1 VGGGRQK
8 ESHLRPLID
17 HHRVMGI
24 QEQFFLNILIIHVN
38 ISGVCFSILI
48 YFQKFKGDPDA

>member
-1 VGGGRQK
+1 
-8 ESHLRPLID
+8 
-17 HHRVMGI
+17 MGI

-48 YFQKFKGDPDA
+48 YFQKFKGDPDAWFAP